1 MSNTY
6 DQRPPGYDLPYPPA
20 PPLANWGR
28 RVVSFL
34 IDWLIVGLPGTA
46 IQLATGSSLGSLVN
60 LVTLLVVANMEG
72 STGQSPGKKVVGTRV
87 LRIADGSYLGTGLA
101 IGRRLLHLLDALCCL
116 IGYLWPLWDAKR
128 QTFAD
133 KMAGTVVVVTG

>member
-72 STGQSPGKKVVGTRV
+72 APASRPARRWSAPG
-87 LRIADGSYLGTGLA
+87 
-101 IGRRLLHLLDALCCL
+101 CC
-116 IGYLWPLWDAKR
+116 G
-128 QTFAD
+128 
-133 KMAGTVVVVTG
+133 